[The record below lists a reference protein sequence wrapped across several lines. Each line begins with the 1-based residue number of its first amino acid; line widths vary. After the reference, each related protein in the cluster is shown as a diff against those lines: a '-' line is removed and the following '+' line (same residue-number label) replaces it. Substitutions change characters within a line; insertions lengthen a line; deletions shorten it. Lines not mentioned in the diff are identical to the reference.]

1 MLLFVE
7 NLHRCPDENFISR
20 CWMYCD
26 CLVTLDLISSK
37 IRIKHENFTDE
48 DVRVLQRALKN
59 LNYLWTQVGLSF
71 TPKIYG
77 VLAHAADQVEL
88 LGGIGDMLKDDL
100 EHLHQV
106 SKKITDWTSKIKNI
120 TQQTL
125 SYSKIEAKLN
135 NKEIIEKTKKSQL
148 GSKRTFKKPRVDAFQ
163 RAAQSKI
170 ERDGKRIETLADVE

>member
-1 MLLFVE
+1 
-7 NLHRCPDENFISR
+7 
-20 CWMYCD
+20 MYCD

-37 IRIKHENFTDE
+37 IRIKHGNLTDE

-106 SKKITDWTSKIKNI
+106 SKKITD
-120 TQQTL
+120 
-125 SYSKIEAKLN
+125 
-135 NKEIIEKTKKSQL
+135 
-148 GSKRTFKKPRVDAFQ
+148 
-163 RAAQSKI
+163 
-170 ERDGKRIETLADVE
+170 

>member
-1 MLLFVE
+1 
-7 NLHRCPDENFISR
+7 
-20 CWMYCD
+20 MYCD

-106 SKKITDWTSKIKNI
+106 SKKITD
-120 TQQTL
+120 
-125 SYSKIEAKLN
+125 
-135 NKEIIEKTKKSQL
+135 
-148 GSKRTFKKPRVDAFQ
+148 
-163 RAAQSKI
+163 
-170 ERDGKRIETLADVE
+170 